1 MRNGTSQAV
10 LVGELLS
17 GDGPHITIADDFVTE
32 TCSLCGAVATEDP
45 SFTAQGYLCTACN
58 DLFTR

>member
-17 GDGPHITIADDFVTE
+17 GDGPHITMADDFVTE
-32 TCSLCGAVATEDP
+32 RCSLCGAVATEDP
-45 SFTAQGYLCTACN
+45 SFTAHGYLCNACGE
-58 DLFTR
+58 LFKR